1 MKYTIDNEYTIE
13 ADGVEVWDNGTLA
26 LRGRGAIVALFARDA
41 WDIVIR
47 EPAIEK
53 MDTIRVDVNGKLVN
67 E

>member
-47 EPAIEK
+47 EPEQLAG
-53 MDTIRVDVNGKLVN
+53 TIRVTPDGKTVN